1 MLIVSV
7 VYYNGFTSSRYAI
20 TKETCSLATPVFALS
35 AHWVADIAY
44 QESLAGGELGLWP
57 ILLTVNIEKVFVAD

>member
-44 QESLAGGELGLWP
+44 QESFAGRELG
-57 ILLTVNIEKVFVAD
+57 